1 MMSKSPTLLV
11 SLVSLVSLLVIIL
24 LVLMTIVAFPLIAQ
38 DQDRRIDYLELQ
50 KLITEK
56 NEAYI
61 LVDVRTKQEYESGYI
76 PTAINI
82 PHREIGNNLPTE
94 DRSAKI
100 ILYCRSGTRSG
111 IANDT
116 LAQLG
121 FSNVID
127 FGGITRWKGELK
139 GTK

>member
-1 MMSKSPTLLV
+1 MMSKSPTWLV
-11 SLVSLVSLLVIIL
+11 SLVSLVSLLV
-24 LVLMTIVAFPLIAQ
+24 LMTIVAFPLVAQ
-38 DQDRRIDYLELQ
+38 DQGRRMDYPELQ

-56 NEAYI
+56 NEDYI

-100 ILYCRSGTRSG
+100 ILYCRSGMRSG

-127 FGGITRWKGELK
+127 FGGITRWEGELK
-139 GTK
+139 GAK

>member
-1 MMSKSPTLLV
+1 MSKSHILLILLGSLAVLMMIVALPLV
-11 SLVSLVSLLVIIL
+11 S
-24 LVLMTIVAFPLIAQ
+24 Q
-38 DQDRRIDYLELQ
+38 DQDRRIDYVELQ

-56 NEAYI
+56 HEDYI
-61 LVDVRTKQEYESGYI
+61 LVDVRSKREYESGYI

-82 PHREIGNNLPTE
+82 PYREIGRNLPTE

-100 ILYCRSGTRSG
+100 ILYCRSGRRSG

-121 FSNVID
+121 FSEVID